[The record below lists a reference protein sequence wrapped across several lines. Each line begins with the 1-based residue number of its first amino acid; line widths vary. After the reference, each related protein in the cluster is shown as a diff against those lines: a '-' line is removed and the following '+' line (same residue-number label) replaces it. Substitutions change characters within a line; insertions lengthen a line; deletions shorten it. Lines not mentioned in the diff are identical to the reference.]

1 MKTLSRSFVK
11 SRGLEVQAALRN
23 AHIVR
28 LGLSVVCRA
37 GDFVARPGSQGRGL
51 RVLAPIVILLALASA
66 SLSAA
71 PQITTRAQSGR
82 TAAPSVAGNGTI
94 YLGNYKGTI
103 SIIDEATE
111 KVVGEIPLKAGIPG
125 RITFSNDR
133 SRLYIADISYEKVE
147 IVDREKRESIE
158 VHTLSEG
165 KTKVRIWG
173 MQPDPFDKYLI
184 LVIKKYTLNE
194 DHWEIGPPT
203 LVQYDLATRKIA
215 RTIPWPKDEERE
227 RASVIFSPDG
237 KLMYLFGDDIL
248 IYETEGFKQV
258 DTWNLA
264 QPLEPGAG
272 RVTFGGL
279 DPFTET
285 PGIYTGLLTMNDP
298 LNGRRMLG
306 IGRVDLVN
314 KKVDFR
320 PIGPARPL
328 GWAISPDRKRAY
340 GLFQDIGEYEFW
352 TIDVENG
359 TVLQRQAFAGR
370 PRMGNRVSS
379 NGNIIYIYTAGNTI
393 DYYDAT
399 TLKKLRTLT
408 LDTDMTSFTLVPPK
422 K

>member
-1 MKTLSRSFVK
+1 MNMPVANAGRAFSR
-11 SRGLEVQAALRN
+11 A
-23 AHIVR
+23 
-28 LGLSVVCRA
+28 
-37 GDFVARPGSQGRGL
+37 
-51 RVLAPIVILLALASA
+51 IVIVLTLVIFRSSEAVGFS
-66 SLSAA
+66 
-71 PQITTRAQSGR
+71 PGDDQITTKPSSNR
-82 TAAPSVAGNGTI
+82 TAAPAVTVPGTGTI
-94 YLGNYKGTI
+94 YVGNYKGTI

-125 RITFSNDR
+125 RIAFSNDR
-133 SRLYIADISYEKVE
+133 SRLYITGISYETIEV
-147 IVDREKRESIE
+147 IDREKRQSIE

-184 LVIKKYTLNE
+184 LVIKKYTLNA
-194 DHWEIGPPT
+194 DSWEIGPPT
-203 LVQYDLATRKIA
+203 LVQYDLATKKIA

-227 RASVIFSPDG
+227 RAQVIFSPDG
-237 KLMYLFGDDIL
+237 KLMYLFAEDIL

-285 PGIYTGLLTMNDP
+285 PGIYTGLFTMNDP
-298 LNGRRMLG
+298 LNNRRMLG
-306 IGRVDLVN
+306 IGRVDLM
-314 KKVDFR
+314 KKTVDFR
-320 PIGPARPL
+320 PLGPAKPL
-328 GWAISPDRKRAY
+328 SWALSPDRKRIY
-340 GLFQDIGEYEFW
+340 GLFSDIGEYEFW

-359 TVLQRQAFAGR
+359 TVVNRAAMQGR
-370 PRMGNRVSS
+370 PRMSNRVSS

-393 DYYDAT
+393 DYYDVN

-422 K
+422 R

>member
-1 MKTLSRSFVK
+1 MARWRFAFVAFVVLLSSEHRGFGPGGTLS
-11 SRGLEVQAALRN
+11 A
-23 AHIVR
+23 
-28 LGLSVVCRA
+28 
-37 GDFVARPGSQGRGL
+37 
-51 RVLAPIVILLALASA
+51 
-66 SLSAA
+66 
-71 PQITTRAQSGR
+71 QITTKPSPNRG
-82 TAAPSVAGNGTI
+82 AASAVTVPGTGTI
-94 YLGNYKGTI
+94 YVGNYKGTV

-111 KVVGEIPLKAGIPG
+111 KIIGEIPLKAGIPG
-125 RITFSNDR
+125 RIAFSNDR
-133 SRLYIADISYEKVE
+133 SRLYITGISYETIEV
-147 IVDREKRESIE
+147 IDREKRQSIE
-158 VHTLSEG
+158 VHTLTEG

-184 LVIKKYTLNE
+184 LVIKKYTLNQ
-194 DHWEIGPPT
+194 DSWEIGPPT

-227 RASVIFSPDG
+227 RAQVIFSPDG

-264 QPLEPGAG
+264 LPLEPGAG
-272 RVTFGGL
+272 RVTFGGF
-279 DPFTET
+279 DPFTST
-285 PGIYTGLLTMNDP
+285 PGIYAGLLTMNDP
-298 LNGRRMLG
+298 LNNRRMLG
-306 IGRVDLVN
+306 IGRVDLVR
-314 KKVDFR
+314 KKVEFR
-320 PIGPARPL
+320 PIGPTKPVS
-328 GWAISPDRKRAY
+328 WAISPDLKRAY

-359 TVLQRQAFAGR
+359 TVLQRQAFPGR
-370 PRMGNRVSS
+370 PRMSNRVST

-393 DYYDAT
+393 DYYDVN

>member
-165 KTKVRIWG
+165 KTKVHI
-173 MQPDPFDKYLI
+173 
-184 LVIKKYTLNE
+184 
-194 DHWEIGPPT
+194 
-203 LVQYDLATRKIA
+203 
-215 RTIPWPKDEERE
+215 
-227 RASVIFSPDG
+227 
-237 KLMYLFGDDIL
+237 
-248 IYETEGFKQV
+248 
-258 DTWNLA
+258 
-264 QPLEPGAG
+264 
-272 RVTFGGL
+272 
-279 DPFTET
+279 
-285 PGIYTGLLTMNDP
+285 
-298 LNGRRMLG
+298 
-306 IGRVDLVN
+306 
-314 KKVDFR
+314 
-320 PIGPARPL
+320 
-328 GWAISPDRKRAY
+328 
-340 GLFQDIGEYEFW
+340 
-352 TIDVENG
+352 
-359 TVLQRQAFAGR
+359 
-370 PRMGNRVSS
+370 
-379 NGNIIYIYTAGNTI
+379 
-393 DYYDAT
+393 
-399 TLKKLRTLT
+399 
-408 LDTDMTSFTLVPPK
+408 
-422 K
+422 

>member
-1 MKTLSRSFVK
+1 MTSFPSYV
-11 SRGLEVQAALRN
+11 
-23 AHIVR
+23 
-28 LGLSVVCRA
+28 
-37 GDFVARPGSQGRGL
+37 GRGFS
-51 RVLAPIVILLALASA
+51 RAIVIVLTFVILLS
-66 SLSAA
+66 SEHRGFSPGGTLSA
-71 PQITTRAQSGR
+71 QITTKPAPTRG
-82 TAAPSVAGNGTI
+82 AAPAVTVPGTGTI
-94 YLGNYKGTI
+94 YVGNYKGTI

-111 KVVGEIPLKAGIPG
+111 KLVGEIPLKAGIPG
-125 RITFSNDR
+125 RIAFSNDR
-133 SRLYIADISYEKVE
+133 ARLYVLGISYETVE
-147 IVDREKRESIE
+147 IVDREKRQSLE

-184 LVIKKYTLNE
+184 LVIKKYTLT
-194 DHWEIGPPT
+194 DDSWEISPPT
-203 LVQYDLATRKIA
+203 LVQYDLATKKIT

-227 RASVIFSPDG
+227 GARVMFSPDG

-272 RVTFGGL
+272 RVSFGGF

-285 PGIYTGLLTMNDP
+285 PGIYTGLFTMNDP
-298 LNGRRMLG
+298 LNNRRMLG
-306 IGRVDLVN
+306 IGRIDLVK

-320 PIGPARPL
+320 PIGPTKPL
-328 GWAISPDRKRAY
+328 SWALSPDRKRAY

-359 TVLQRQAFAGR
+359 TVLQRQAFPGR
-370 PRMGNRVSS
+370 PRMSNRVSS

-393 DYYDAT
+393 DYFDVT
-399 TLKKLRTLT
+399 TLRKLRTLT
-408 LDTDMTSFTLVPPK
+408 LETDMTSFTLVPPK

>member
-1 MKTLSRSFVK
+1 MTRWTRVGRRFSGATL
-11 SRGLEVQAALRN
+11 
-23 AHIVR
+23 
-28 LGLSVVCRA
+28 
-37 GDFVARPGSQGRGL
+37 
-51 RVLAPIVILLALASA
+51 IVIIASVAASA
-66 SLSAA
+66 
-71 PQITTRAQSGR
+71 QITTKPSSGR
-82 TAAPSVAGNGTI
+82 APAVTVPGTGTI
-94 YLGNYKGTI
+94 YLGNYKGTV

-133 SRLYIADISYEKVE
+133 SRLYILDISYEKVE
-147 IVDREKRESIE
+147 IVDREKRESLE

-184 LVIKKYTLNE
+184 LVIKKYTLT
-194 DHWEIGPPT
+194 DDSWEIGPPT

-227 RASVIFSPDG
+227 RAGVIFSPDG

-258 DTWNLA
+258 DTWLLA

-272 RVTFGGL
+272 RVSFGGL

-298 LNGRRMLG
+298 LNNRRMLG
-306 IGRVDLVN
+306 IGRVDLVK

-320 PIGPARPL
+320 PIGPTKPL
-328 GWAISPDRKRAY
+328 SWALSPDRKRIY
-340 GLFQDIGEYEFW
+340 GLFSDIGEYEFW
-352 TIDVENG
+352 TIDVDNG
-359 TVLQRQAFAGR
+359 TVLARQAFQGR
-370 PRMGNRVSS
+370 PRMANRVSS
-379 NGNIIYIYTAGNTI
+379 NGNFIYIYSAGNTI
-393 DYYDAT
+393 DYYDVN
-399 TLKKLRTLT
+399 TLRKMRTLT

-422 K
+422 R